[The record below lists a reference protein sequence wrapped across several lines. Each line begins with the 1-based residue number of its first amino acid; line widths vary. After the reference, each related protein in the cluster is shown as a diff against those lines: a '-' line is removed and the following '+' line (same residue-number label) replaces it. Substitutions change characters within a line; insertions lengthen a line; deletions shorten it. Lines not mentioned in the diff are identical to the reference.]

1 MEVAMNLNRIAYAY
15 YDPKWDRTKHP
26 IAVLVRTEI
35 EPLDYLVEMK
45 GHLHCP
51 SCYEPLTR
59 VPNDPS
65 IAVMANGREAL
76 FRHFPD
82 EDAPYC
88 RLRSSQL
95 AGKKYS
101 SEEEARQA
109 VEDQDLVIIS
119 GFMQERPK
127 NNPRADFDG
136 EHEPLQTEFESE
148 DGPEV
153 AVPVSRH
160 EGETFRLPSKI
171 TSVQSLCTNFR
182 HNYHREIHIVVEE
195 NVYRYVLDSDLK
207 DAAEINDVDE
217 EPKFYFG
224 EIVRFRHYDSTSHIF
239 LRHPY
244 LQGNV
249 DFRIS
254 ADKGDLEARGI
265 KEDNALRRIL
275 IFFGKVE
282 KVGAGYWSPNKKW
295 GEIALLPKKY
305 EDFLRANYIKK

>member
-1 MEVAMNLNRIAYAY
+1 MALNRIAYAY
-15 YDPKWDRTKHP
+15 YDPSWDRTKHP
-26 IAVLVRTEI
+26 IAALVRIEI
-35 EPLDYLVEMK
+35 EPLDYQADMK

-59 VPNDPS
+59 VPNDHTV
-65 IAVMANGREAL
+65 AVMANGRDAL

-82 EDAPYC
+82 EVAPYC
-88 RLRSSQL
+88 RLRSSQMT
-95 AGKKYS
+95 GKKYN
-101 SEEEARQA
+101 SEDEARQA
-109 VEDQDLVIIS
+109 VEDQELVIIS

-127 NNPRADFDG
+127 NNPRANFDG
-136 EHEPLQTEFESE
+136 EHEPLETEFESE

-160 EGETFRLPSKI
+160 DGETFRLPSKV

-182 HNYHREIHIVVEE
+182 HNYHREIHISIDDKFS
-195 NVYRYVLDSDLK
+195 RYVLDVDLK
-207 DAAEINDVDE
+207 DAADICEEDE

-224 EIVRFRHYDSTSHIF
+224 EIVRFRTFEFTSHVF
-239 LRHPY
+239 LRHPL

-254 ADKGDLEARGI
+254 ANNEDLEARGI
-265 KEDNALRRIL
+265 TEANALRRIL

-282 KVGAGYWSPNKKW
+282 SVGAGYWSPNKKW
-295 GEIALLPKKY
+295 GEIALLPKQY
-305 EDFLRANYIKK
+305 EDFLKANYEKK